1 MATIH
6 YPLTSVAGHTFH
18 TVGRLAW
25 AVITRLFVITALGFA
40 AAVAAGLLDEGP
52 LAGGLPD
59 WTALTVMGSIIVLA
73 MLSIA
78 TLGATDAARSK
89 DTELFDVR

>member
-6 YPLTSVAGHTFH
+6 YPLTSAAGHTFH

-25 AVITRLFVITALGFA
+25 AIITRLAVIAVLAFGA
-40 AAVAAGLLDEGP
+40 ATAAGLFDHGP
-52 LAGGLPD
+52 LAGVLPD
-59 WTALTVMGSIIVLA
+59 WTGITVMGSIIVLA

>member
-6 YPLTSVAGHTFH
+6 YPLTTAAGHTFH
-18 TVGRLAW
+18 AVGRLAW
-25 AVITRLFVITALGFA
+25 AVITRLVAIATLGFGA
-40 AAVAAGLLDEGP
+40 AAAAGLVDRGP
-52 LAGGLPD
+52 LAGVLPD
-59 WTALTVMGSIIVLA
+59 WTALTVMGTIIVLA

-78 TLGATDAARSK
+78 TLGAADASRSA

>member
-6 YPLTSVAGHTFH
+6 YPLTSAAGHTFR

-25 AVITRLFVITALGFA
+25 AIVTRLAVIAVLGFGA
-40 AAVAAGLLDEGP
+40 ATAAGLLDRGP
-52 LAGGLPD
+52 LAGVLPD
-59 WTALTVMGSIIVLA
+59 WTGITVMGSIIVVA

>member
-6 YPLTSVAGHTFH
+6 YPLTSVTGHAFH

-25 AVITRLFVITALGFA
+25 SVILRLAAIAALGIA
-40 AAVAAGLLDEGP
+40 AAVAAGLVDRGP
-52 LAGGLPD
+52 LAGVLPD

-78 TLGATDAARSK
+78 TLGATDAARSA